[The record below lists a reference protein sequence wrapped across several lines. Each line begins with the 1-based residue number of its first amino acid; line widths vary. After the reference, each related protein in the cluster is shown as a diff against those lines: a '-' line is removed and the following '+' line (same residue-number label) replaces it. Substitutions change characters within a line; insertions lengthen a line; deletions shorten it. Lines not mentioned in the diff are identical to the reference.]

1 MRQRGKSRIDAMMV
15 ISEFFYVAGGICC
28 VLYFTYERDE
38 EVVMEFIQGVMK
50 ELNRDAEK
58 TAGMDRTSLD
68 GQLTEYEAISPHPDS
83 DADRGLGLTPSM
95 SMESLRAAG
104 EGVNVM
110 IRKVKSAL
118 DELKRN
124 SFREPE
130 EKGEEAPLLSKTT
143 V

>member
-1 MRQRGKSRIDAMMV
+1 ML

-38 EVVMEFIQGVMK
+38 QAVAKYIADIMR
-50 ELNRDAEK
+50 ELNQDVEGKPVQR
-58 TAGMDRTSLD
+58 SLED
-68 GQLTEYEAISPHPDS
+68 QLENCETISPHPES
-83 DADRGLGLTPSM
+83 ERVGLGLTPSK

-110 IRKVKSAL
+110 LRKVVKSAWDKV

-124 SFREPE
+124 SLREAIVA
-130 EKGEEAPLLSKTT
+130 KGEEAPLLEKPSSH

>member
-1 MRQRGKSRIDAMMV
+1 ML

-38 EVVMEFIQGVMK
+38 QAVAKYIADIMR
-50 ELNRDAEK
+50 ELNQDVEGKPVQRSLEDQLEK
-58 TAGMDRTSLD
+58 CET
-68 GQLTEYEAISPHPDS
+68 ISPHPES
-83 DADRGLGLTPSM
+83 KRDRVGLGLTPSM
-95 SMESLRAAG
+95 SMESLLAAG

-110 IRKVKSAL
+110 LRKVVKSAWDKV

-124 SFREPE
+124 SLREAIAA
-130 EKGEEAPLLSKTT
+130 KGEEAPLLEKPISH

>member
-1 MRQRGKSRIDAMMV
+1 
-15 ISEFFYVAGGICC
+15 
-28 VLYFTYERDE
+28 
-38 EVVMEFIQGVMK
+38 MEFIQGVMK

-68 GQLTEYEAISPHPDS
+68 GQLTEYETISPHPDS

-110 IRKVKSAL
+110 IRKVKSAW
-118 DELKRN
+118 DEVKRN

-130 EKGEEAPLLSKTT
+130 AKGEEAPLLSKTT